1 MNWSQVK
8 LLAAGIML
16 IGWCKLA
23 LAELAVPDAPP
34 PPITTVSQ
42 VVTGVESGGLVA
54 NLRANK
60 TRFMVGDPMEFEV
73 AVKLIKKDSQFLT
86 IPYAGNS
93 NGWIVWFGERYRCPG
108 PVRQAP
114 SPEGST
120 NAGPRLDYQP
130 LSVFPDRTS
139 LVYLVI
145 RTVTSIYGMT
155 ETNQPLPAGTYRVK
169 AVLTDK
175 GRQEPWGQGY
185 FTGKLET
192 GPVEIT
198 VVDPFAPGPTN
209 LPLVPPPAAVEIP
222 ILRRPEGRIR
232 IVEKPMR
239 LVVRNQT
246 MLKYL
251 GLEKAKVDFSKETVL
266 VVCAGKKPTI
276 GATIAIKKV
285 VETEGRLQAEV
296 LETSPEAGPGV
307 GSYPADA
314 VVIPRSDR
322 PVFGF
327 SDILP
332 GVTEIGIPIL
342 TKDDVWKLT
351 NQPVLAR
358 LALAGGMD
366 VLYRSFAVEKLTD
379 QSVLGKIAS
388 ADPDKNMRWIAVRKL
403 TDRELL
409 AKITADDK
417 DETVRAAA
425 AERLQALQPPG
436 NPQ

>member
-1 MNWSQVK
+1 
-8 LLAAGIML
+8 
-16 IGWCKLA
+16 
-23 LAELAVPDAPP
+23 
-34 PPITTVSQ
+34 
-42 VVTGVESGGLVA
+42 
-54 NLRANK
+54 
-60 TRFMVGDPMEFEV
+60 
-73 AVKLIKKDSQFLT
+73 
-86 IPYAGNS
+86 
-93 NGWIVWFGERYRCPG
+93 
-108 PVRQAP
+108 
-114 SPEGST
+114 
-120 NAGPRLDYQP
+120 
-130 LSVFPDRTS
+130 
-139 LVYLVI
+139 
-145 RTVTSIYGMT
+145 
-155 ETNQPLPAGTYRVK
+155 
-169 AVLTDK
+169 
-175 GRQEPWGQGY
+175 
-185 FTGKLET
+185 
-192 GPVEIT
+192 
-198 VVDPFAPGPTN
+198 
-209 LPLVPPPAAVEIP
+209 
-222 ILRRPEGRIR
+222 
-232 IVEKPMR
+232 MR